1 MDAQKFGAFVAQC
14 RKDKKMTQADL
25 AAKLNVTDKAIS
37 RWERGLG
44 FPDINTIEPLATAL
58 EISVA
63 ELMNSEKLAGLDV
76 SVATSNKIVND
87 ALGLAEEQ
95 RRTERKRDFSMIGC
109 LAVAVLLIL
118 YLDNMGWKA
127 DTILFNVFGVVLP
140 LAAALSSV
148 VLLAYSLYRKHKGQ
162 SGRQTFFMALFSL
175 CIVAIIFFAFMFAG
189 LSGLGPT
196 PQ

>member
-25 AAKLNVTDKAIS
+25 AAKLNVTDKAVS

-44 FPDINTIEPLATAL
+44 FPDINTLEPLASAL

-63 ELMNSEKLAGLDV
+63 ELMQSERFAGTDV
-76 SVATSNKIVND
+76 PVATSNKIVND

-95 RRTERKRDFSMIGC
+95 LRTERKRDFSMIGC

-148 VLLAYSLYRKHKGQ
+148 ALLGYSLYRKHKGQ
-162 SGRQTFFMALFSL
+162 SGRQTFFMALFGF
-175 CIVAIIFFAFMFAG
+175 CIVAIIFLAFMFAG

-196 PQ
+196 PE